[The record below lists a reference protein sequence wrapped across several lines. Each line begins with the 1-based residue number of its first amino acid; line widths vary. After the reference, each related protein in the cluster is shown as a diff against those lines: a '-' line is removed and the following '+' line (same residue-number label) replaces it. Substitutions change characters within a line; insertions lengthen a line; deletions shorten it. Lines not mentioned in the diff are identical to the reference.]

1 MNNIKAIYFI
11 LIFASLLLNACG
23 DCSQRLI
30 GVVLDEATKQP
41 IDSVYIHK
49 ENYAGE
55 YSDST
60 GQFQIHAISGGLT
73 GCPLLKLSFSKPG
86 YKTIT
91 GEYENSNDKTIN
103 LEKVK

>member
-1 MNNIKAIYFI
+1 MNNIKSIYFI
-11 LIFASLLLNACG
+11 LIVASLLLNAC

-30 GVVLDEATKQP
+30 GVVFDEETKQP

-49 ENYAGE
+49 ENHTGD

-60 GQFQIHAISGGLT
+60 GRFQIHAISGGLT

-86 YKTIT
+86 YTTIT
-91 GEYENSNDKTIN
+91 GEYENSNDKTIY
-103 LEKVK
+103 LEKIK